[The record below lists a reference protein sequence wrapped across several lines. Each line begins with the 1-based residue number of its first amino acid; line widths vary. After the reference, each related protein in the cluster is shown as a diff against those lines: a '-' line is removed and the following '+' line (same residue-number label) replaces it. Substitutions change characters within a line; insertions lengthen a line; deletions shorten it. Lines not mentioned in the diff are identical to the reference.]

1 MSSRTG
7 AGGRDLLQMAAMLVG
22 VVFVLVAI
30 LGFVPGVTTDYDSLG
45 VAGHESEAKLLG
57 LFQVSVLHNIVHGL
71 FGVGILMS
79 RTRAGARNYL
89 VGGGVVY
96 FVLVL
101 VGLFI
106 ANKEEAINFVPINT
120 ADNYLHLGLGIGMV
134 ALGLLLSRSTT
145 ATRA

>member
-1 MSSRTG
+1 MSSTTG
-7 AGGRDLLQMAAMLVG
+7 AGGRSLVQIAALLVG

-30 LGFVPGVTTDYDSLG
+30 LGFVPGVTTNFDSLG
-45 VAGHESEAKLLG
+45 IAGHESEALLLG
-57 LFQVSVLHNIVHGL
+57 LFQVSIFHNIVHGL

-79 RTRAGARNYL
+79 RTHAGARNYL
-89 VGGGVVY
+89 IGGGVVY

-106 ANKEEAINFVPINT
+106 ANKETAINFVPINT
-120 ADNYLHLGLGIGMV
+120 ADNFLHLGLGIGMV
-134 ALGLLLSRSTT
+134 ALGLVLGKSTA